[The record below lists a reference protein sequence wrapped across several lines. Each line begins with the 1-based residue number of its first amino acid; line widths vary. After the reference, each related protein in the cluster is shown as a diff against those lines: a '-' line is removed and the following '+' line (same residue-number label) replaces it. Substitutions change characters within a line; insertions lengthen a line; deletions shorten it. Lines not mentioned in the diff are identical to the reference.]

1 MVDGEGTS
9 QQARET
15 TKRSIEILLE
25 QTAYVQ
31 DQVDHQNDLQD
42 VQYELSMTH
51 RKLAQFKMSL
61 LMLSRCV
68 DGLEDLKKQFK
79 SLTMS
84 YSGIA
89 DLAEERHP
97 AYMLRFIKS
106 EESLVVNEQPVPIT
120 VDVNHARI
128 VAQIKTASEQN
139 DISAIVALMKS
150 HESASVVQQ
159 EACHLLTDLVL

>member
-1 MVDGEGTS
+1 M
-9 QQARET
+9 
-15 TKRSIEILLE
+15 
-25 QTAYVQ
+25 
-31 DQVDHQNDLQD
+31 QD
-42 VQYELSMTH
+42 VQDELAMTH
-51 RKLAQFKMSL
+51 GKLAQFKMSL

-106 EESLVVNEQPVPIT
+106 EESLVVNEQPVQVT
-120 VDVNHARI
+120 VDMNQATV
-128 VAQIKTASEQN
+128 VAQIKNQDGERIAYGPF
-139 DISAIVALMKS
+139 
-150 HESASVVQQ
+150 
-159 EACHLLTDLVL
+159 LLRLRTIELRSIRECTECDGQGQRQGGRQ

>member
-51 RKLAQFKMSL
+51 GKLAQFKMSL
-61 LMLSRCV
+61 LMLSRRV
-68 DGLEDLKKQFK
+68 DGLAALKEQVKI
-79 SLTMS
+79 LTMS
-84 YSGIA
+84 MSYSCIE
-89 DLAEERHP
+89 DLAEERHSE
-97 AYMLRFIKS
+97 YMLRSI
-106 EESLVVNEQPVPIT
+106 VVNEQPVPVT

-128 VAQIKTASEQN
+128 VARIKTASEQN
-139 DISAIVALMKS
+139 DISTIVALMIFS
-150 HESASVVQQ
+150 F
-159 EACHLLTDLVL
+159 